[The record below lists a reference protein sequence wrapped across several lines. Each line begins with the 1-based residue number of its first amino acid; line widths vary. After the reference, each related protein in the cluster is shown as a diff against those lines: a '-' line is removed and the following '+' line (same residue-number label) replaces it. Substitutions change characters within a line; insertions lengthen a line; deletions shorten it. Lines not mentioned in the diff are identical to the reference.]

1 MFIRSYI
8 SHLRQRCQLQDPTP
22 MLHFMIFPVVCAPE
36 LEELELELL
45 DELELLEE
53 PALEL
58 LDELELLE
66 ALLDELT
73 PSP

>member
-1 MFIRSYI
+1 M
-8 SHLRQRCQLQDPTP
+8 
-22 MLHFMIFPVVCAPE
+22 VCAPE

-58 LDELELLE
+58 PDELELLE